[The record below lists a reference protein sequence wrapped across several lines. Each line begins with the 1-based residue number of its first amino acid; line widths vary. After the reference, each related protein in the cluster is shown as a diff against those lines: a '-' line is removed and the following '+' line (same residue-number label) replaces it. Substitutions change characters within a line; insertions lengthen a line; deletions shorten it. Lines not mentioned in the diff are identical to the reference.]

1 MGLRQEIA
9 KALRTPFDA
18 TAQGLDPTEYRA
30 VGVWHD
36 GPTLEESWIKITR
49 ELNLETG
56 SFTDG
61 EWIPSEDPTLRTN
74 IDILDKKGTGKG
86 ELKDINNLKKKFNK
100 IRKLLPP
107 GEYWMNADNPRKAGL
122 YKREWSNLP
131 EFRMSGEEA
140 QGRYVNKFGETVKG
154 RFETM
159 IMTVPEG
166 PPDLTQFSRKGGQAA
181 REAQKWGLDEWIHSG
196 ELVSKYEGRWTSES
210 QKKKRQWSFKRESLG
225 QEHSRLE
232 SQLRKEGKRHRGLE
246 HSSPEE
252 AELSWLKKKEIM
264 KYNAD
269 NNLKP
274 GDPLYRRIEH
284 RIQIANHDFWNSPLG
299 KSMGK
304 PDDGWNIIW
313 TNKAQYDAKGSLEAK
328 LKGFP
333 YVVDVE
339 PVSGNLRVIGFDEFN
354 RNFDA
359 HQGLE
364 IGLDA
369 DMKETA
375 FGFKTEA
382 EEKAL
387 KQLDFEKRSVGAAGR
402 DFPLAPSSGRGMLQR
417 RLGAVLPVVGAG
429 FDAWD
434 VKARLAEARANPD
447 NKLDQLQLGI
457 ASATLGTSFWAE
469 PANFA
474 LGMTNLGIDA
484 YRTITEEDKREDFLK
499 SMRAIG
505 RGGTK
510 IGKQVTNLL

>member
-1 MGLRQEIA
+1 MSLKKEFQEFLANKPVPPYATLPDSGIDVEWSELMKAWKVDMGMSVEEFLKRNPDIKANIIKKYPDLASRIGENITNRTIMKRGLAEAILSEMLEATDVPDEADRVFKGQRLRNIA
-9 KALRTPFDA
+9 SGTLTAEARNELYENAQKTGQLPNRTTINPEGGVRQSSLRDLSNYPRKGGVATRKA
-18 TAQGLDPTEYRA
+18 
-30 VGVWHD
+30 
-36 GPTLEESWIKITR
+36 K
-49 ELNLETG
+49 ELNLTEYKWKDEIYRLG
-56 SFTDG
+56 RDG
-61 EWIPSEDPTLRTN
+61 DRWVTE
-74 IDILDKKGTGKG
+74 
-86 ELKDINNLKKKFNK
+86 
-100 IRKLLPP
+100 
-107 GEYWMNADNPRKAGL
+107 EYD
-122 YKREWSNLP
+122 
-131 EFRMSGEEA
+131 
-140 QGRYVNKFGETVKG
+140 
-154 RFETM
+154 
-159 IMTVPEG
+159 
-166 PPDLTQFSRKGGQAA
+166 
-181 REAQKWGLDEWIHSG
+181 
-196 ELVSKYEGRWTSES
+196 EGRKFSET
-210 QKKKRQWSFKRESLG
+210 RASLG
-225 QEHSRLE
+225 HPNSRLE

-284 RIQIANHDFWNSPLG
+284 RIQVANHDFWNSPLG

-359 HQGLE
+359 TQGLE
-364 IGLDA
+364 IGLDS
-369 DMKETA
+369 DMKEVA